1 MKLEQNRKAEKNRVF
16 SQNLP
21 LNEEKN
27 EKNIE
32 KSLIFF
38 HNLPLNEEFSENI
51 QKITKKWKMDGLKNN
66 PPMRDDFPK
75 KRLFSTFSPSIL

>member
-1 MKLEQNRKAEKNRVF
+1 MKLEQNRKAEKIAFF

-51 QKITKKWKMDGLKNN
+51 QKITKK
-66 PPMRDDFPK
+66 
-75 KRLFSTFSPSIL
+75 